1 MTDMTGKT
9 VMITGASK
17 GIGAAAA
24 REFAAHGANVVL
36 LARSGDALQALADEI
51 GPQALPI
58 ECDVADFVALET
70 AVARSVAQFG
80 SLDVMINNAGVI
92 TPIGRI
98 EDVAAEAWSTM
109 IDINLKG
116 VFHGM
121 KAVLSVMAAQGGGTV
136 LTVSS
141 GAAHG
146 PMEGWSHYCS
156 SKAGAAMLTR
166 CLDMETRDQGI
177 RAMGLSPGTVATERQ
192 VLIKE
197 SGINPVSQLDPS
209 VHIPA
214 EWPAK
219 CLGWRCGPEA
229 DAYIG
234 QELSLRDE
242 DLRAKLG
249 LTG

>member
-36 LARSGDALQALADEI
+36 LARSGDALEMLATEI
-51 GPQALPI
+51 GAQALPI

-70 AVARSVAQFG
+70 AVARTVARFG

-98 EDVAAEAWSTM
+98 EDVDAEAWSTM

-141 GAAHG
+141 GAAHN

-177 RAMGLSPGTVATERQ
+177 RAMGLSPGTVATEMQ

-219 CLGWRCGPEA
+219 CLVWMCGPEA
-229 DAYIG
+229 DEYVG

-242 DLRAKLG
+242 GLRAKLG

>member
-36 LARSGDALQALADEI
+36 LARSGDALH
-51 GPQALPI
+51 
-58 ECDVADFVALET
+58 ALET

-98 EDVAAEAWSTM
+98 EDVDAEAWSTM

-177 RAMGLSPGTVATERQ
+177 RAMGLSPGTVATEMQ

-219 CLGWRCGPEA
+219 CLVWMCGPEA

>member
-1 MTDMTGKT
+1 
-9 VMITGASK
+9 
-17 GIGAAAA
+17 
-24 REFAAHGANVVL
+24 VVL
-36 LARSGDALQALADEI
+36 LARSGDALEMLATEI
-51 GPQALPI
+51 GAQALPI

-70 AVARSVAQFG
+70 AVARTVARFG

-98 EDVAAEAWSTM
+98 EDVDAEAWSTM

-141 GAAHG
+141 GAAHN

-177 RAMGLSPGTVATERQ
+177 RAMGLSPGTVATEMQ

-219 CLGWRCGPEA
+219 CLVWMCGPEA
-229 DAYIG
+229 DEYVG

-242 DLRAKLG
+242 GLRAKLG